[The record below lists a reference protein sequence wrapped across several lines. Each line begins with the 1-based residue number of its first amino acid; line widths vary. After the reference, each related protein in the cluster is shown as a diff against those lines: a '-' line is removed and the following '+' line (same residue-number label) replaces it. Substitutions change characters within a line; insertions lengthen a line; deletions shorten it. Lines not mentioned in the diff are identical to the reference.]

1 MSCIGPHRLT
11 YTTAANEESSVST
24 PVVTEIVPRP
34 EPVAHD
40 PFIDDLRVRV
50 NEP

>member
-1 MSCIGPHRLT
+1 
-11 YTTAANEESSVST
+11 VST

-40 PFIDDLRVRV
+40 PFIDDLRARASQALK
-50 NEP
+50 EAAAGG

>member
-1 MSCIGPHRLT
+1 M
-11 YTTAANEESSVST
+11 ST

-40 PFIDDLRVRV
+40 PFIDDLRVRALKPEV
-50 NEP
+50 AAG